1 MKRLLAV
8 GLLLGVT
15 VVVLAAPA
23 HAQRVR
29 KDLLEKSHW
38 YVAPRE
44 YQIID
49 DRPVIRDFREAP
61 EAAGT
66 VDLPPGPGMPAGGG
80 GGGGAGALAGGGPGS
95 TPTAAET
102 QLGGPN
108 PGFRNAPASMRS
120 LPKAML
126 GRPENSNMR
135 SLKTPAANLPGGF
148 NTGVLGKLMNQQKGV
163 PMGAQGAPRAMG
175 GPPAGR
181 SAGHSAAAPVASY
194 SGGYG
199 SGSGSG
205 YGGSSGRTETSVRGH
220 LLKH

>member
-1 MKRLLAV
+1 MNKLLAV
-8 GLLLGVT
+8 GLLAGITGLVMI
-15 VVVLAAPA
+15 APA

-49 DRPVIRDFREAP
+49 DRPVIRDFREGP

-66 VDLPPGPGMPAGGG
+66 VDLPPGPGGPAGGG

-95 TPTAAET
+95 TPTASET
-102 QLGGPN
+102 HPGGPN
-108 PGFRNAPASMRS
+108 QGFRNAPASMTS
-120 LPKAML
+120 LPHA
-126 GRPENSNMR
+126 GFTPGGQNSNMR
-135 SLKTPAANLPGGF
+135 SLKSPAKGLANGNSTNMLNGKMLTQPKGVGASAGPGRGMSPSAGRASGPAA
-148 NTGVLGKLMNQQKGV
+148 
-163 PMGAQGAPRAMG
+163 
-175 GPPAGR
+175 PAV
-181 SAGHSAAAPVASY
+181 AGY

-205 YGGSSGRTETSVRGH
+205 SGGSASRTDTSVRGT
-220 LLKH
+220 LLRSK

>member
-1 MKRLLAV
+1 MNKLVAV
-8 GLLLGVT
+8 GMLAIIAGAVS
-15 VVVLAAPA
+15 AAPA

-66 VDLPPGPGMPAGGG
+66 VDLPPGPGSPAGGG
-80 GGGGAGALAGGGPGS
+80 GGGGAGALDGGGPGS
-95 TPTAAET
+95 TPTASEVHP
-102 QLGGPN
+102 GGPN
-108 PGFRNAPASMRS
+108 QGFRNAPASMTS
-120 LPKAML
+120 LPKS
-126 GRPENSNMR
+126 GFGGPNSNMG
-135 SLKTPAANLPGGF
+135 SYKPPAKTLPGGY
-148 NTGVLGKLMNQQKGV
+148 NTGVLGKLMNQQKGIGN
-163 PMGAQGAPRAMG
+163 GAGAPG
-175 GPPAGR
+175 GMRPNAGR
-181 SAGHSAAAPVASY
+181 SSGNAPAGPAVAGY

-205 YGGSSGRTETSVRGH
+205 FGGSSSHTETNVRGS
-220 LLKH
+220 LLKRAK